1 MPSRF
6 NTLARGLAQKISRR
20 RALATG
26 TAIIAL
32 PAFESLGFRRS
43 AAAAAG
49 AAPPKRLVFLGFGW
63 GVTEDEWYPNR
74 DEPGAGYTLPPLL
87 EPLAKHKA
95 DFSIVQGLW
104 NRFTANGHYG
114 STFWLT
120 GANEYGAPGQSFFN
134 SISVDQVAAR
144 GLGADTRFESL
155 SLDCGGAAGGS
166 GHGPG
171 LSLSWDARGKPVGGP
186 RNPVEA
192 FHRLFARD
200 TTSLEEQQ
208 ALLRQRRSILDNAL
222 ENANDLGRSLGATD
236 RDKLDEYLQG
246 IRDLELRLARDEQWI
261 GAERPQP
268 PFGEPAAG
276 LAGREEI
283 ALMYDIIVAALQT
296 DSTRVLSY
304 RQPVTTLLTSL
315 GLKTEAHT
323 MSHYHGRPGDVV
335 ESSRTRDLAQSE
347 LLAGLIDKLKQT
359 TEADGSSLFD
369 HVTVVYGSNIRTGH
383 SLDSCPTLITGRGAG
398 LKLGENIVVPKN
410 TPLCNAWLTLLERS
424 GVAINAFGDST
435 GVLDEIVA

>member
-1 MPSRF
+1 MPIRAPQVSS
-6 NTLARGLAQKISRR
+6 QVSRR
-20 RALATG
+20 QLLTTG
-26 TAIIAL
+26 TAVIAL
-32 PAFESLGFRRS
+32 PAFESLGFRRL
-43 AAAAAG
+43 AAAASP

-63 GVTEDEWYPNR
+63 GVTEDEWYPKL
-74 DEPGAGYTLPPLL
+74 DQPGSAYTLPPLL
-87 EPLAKHKA
+87 EPLATHKA

-134 SISVDQVAAR
+134 SISVDQAAGR
-144 GLGADTRFESL
+144 VIGVETRFESL
-155 SLDCGGAAGGS
+155 AFDCGAAAGGS

-192 FHRLFARD
+192 FHRLFAKD
-200 TTSLEEQQ
+200 TTPLEQQQ

-222 ENANDLGRSLGATD
+222 ENARDLGRSLGATD

-246 IRDLELRLARDEQWI
+246 IRDLERRLSRDEQWI
-261 GAERPQP
+261 GKARPEP
-268 PFGEPAAG
+268 PFGEPKPG
-276 LAGREEI
+276 LAGRDEVG
-283 ALMYDIIVAALQT
+283 LMYDIIVAAMQT
-296 DSTRVLSY
+296 DSTRVVTY
-304 RQPVTTLLTSL
+304 RQQVTTLLTSL

-335 ESSRTRDLAQSE
+335 ESSRKRDLAQSE
-347 LLAGLIDKLKQT
+347 LLAGLIDKLKAT
-359 TEADGSSLFD
+359 KEPDGSSLFD

-383 SLDSCPTLITGRGAG
+383 SLDNCPTLITGRGAG
-398 LKLGENIVVPKN
+398 AKLGENIVVPKN
-410 TPLCNAWLTLLERS
+410 TPLCNAWLTLLQQS
-424 GVAINAFGDST
+424 GVAIESFGDST
-435 GVLDEIVA
+435 GVLDAILA